1 MIYDIRYSQ
10 EALEDLD
17 NVWDDVFNASLDI
30 DTADKYVTGILQSI
44 KEKEKIPKTGI
55 PLRFAGEFT
64 GIYFV
69 VYKKHN
75 VFYRIADSQIEVARI
90 LYGASD
96 YMKELFGKSEYEPDD
111 EK

>member
-1 MIYDIRYSQ
+1 M
-10 EALEDLD
+10 
-17 NVWDDVFNASLDI
+17 
-30 DTADKYVTGILQSI
+30 
-44 KEKEKIPKTGI
+44 
-55 PLRFAGEFT
+55 
-64 GIYFV
+64 
-69 VYKKHN
+69 VYKKYN